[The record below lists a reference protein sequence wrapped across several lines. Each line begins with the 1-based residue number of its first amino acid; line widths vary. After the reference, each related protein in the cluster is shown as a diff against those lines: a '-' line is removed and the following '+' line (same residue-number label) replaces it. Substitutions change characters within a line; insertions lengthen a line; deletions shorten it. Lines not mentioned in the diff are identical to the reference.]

1 MVAVPYLTLR
11 FSDPLVCI
19 PRLNWDL
26 RLRPYNLTSMVKAS
40 VESKARFAMFNIEYL
55 VKYVGKFKCFLEDD
69 IKIVI
74 KDI

>member
-1 MVAVPYLTLR
+1 
-11 FSDPLVCI
+11 
-19 PRLNWDL
+19 
-26 RLRPYNLTSMVKAS
+26 MVKAS

-69 IKIVI
+69 MKIVI